1 MQMRRN
7 GRNRKKILAWLM
19 LVIMGVNCFD
29 GSVPAGGVALAVRY
43 EEADAGDEETVEIV
57 NDGDKM

>member
-29 GSVPAGGVALAVRY
+29 GSVPAGGV
-43 EEADAGDEETVEIV
+43 
-57 NDGDKM
+57 NDILILHVFGV